1 MIYVERKIINLNR
14 KIDLDEWNRFEELAD
29 AEPSIW
35 ETFWTISEDK
45 TEVEEN
51 KICRNFYYSKVVLQM
66 LHRPMTQLVGKNKIT
81 KDDIEIIF
89 SLFNKMVPK
98 YECEDCECMSI
109 E

>member
-14 KIDLDEWNRFEELAD
+14 QIDLDEWSRFEELAD
-29 AEPSIW
+29 TEPSIW
-35 ETFWTISEDK
+35 DTFWTISEDK
-45 TEVEEN
+45 KEVKEN
-51 KICRNFYYSKVVLQM
+51 KICRNFYYSQVVLKM
-66 LHRPMTQLVGKNKIT
+66 LHRPMTQLARNNKIT

-98 YECEDCECMSI
+98 YECEGCECMSI

>member
-1 MIYVERKIINLNR
+1 
-14 KIDLDEWNRFEELAD
+14 
-29 AEPSIW
+29 
-35 ETFWTISEDK
+35 
-45 TEVEEN
+45 
-51 KICRNFYYSKVVLQM
+51 M

-98 YECEDCECMSI
+98 YECEDCKCMSI